1 MTAASQSRQ
10 AMLTED
16 LETLRNAQMVLSAA
30 IQHAREEALEPGW
43 RDQILGLRLRLE
55 KTTGSNHR
63 PRVGSTR
70 GVRLSDDL

>member
-10 AMLTED
+10 AVLTED
-16 LETLRNAQMVLSAA
+16 LETLRNAQMILSAA

-55 KTTGSNHR
+55 KTTVAIIGRQLDQLEGSR
-63 PRVGSTR
+63 
-70 GVRLSDDL
+70 

>member
-10 AMLTED
+10 AVLTED
-16 LETLRNAQMVLSAA
+16 LETLRNAQIILSAA

-55 KTTGSNHR
+55 KATVAIIGRELDQLEGS
-63 PRVGSTR
+63 G
-70 GVRLSDDL
+70 